1 MKVGIDKAI
10 PLIYIKSIASH
21 YLIGYYYK
29 YSYLPQLRLI
39 IVFLFG
45 FSIFNV
51 FHKKQIGT
59 LAPIFALLNCG
70 LCAPPLPRIAR
81 EELRLCQFDNFF
93 IPRGL

>member
-1 MKVGIDKAI
+1 MKVGIAKAI
-10 PLIYIKSIASH
+10 PLIYIKSTASH
-21 YLIGYYYK
+21 YLVGYYYK
-29 YSYLPQLRLI
+29 YPGLPQLRLI

-51 FHKKQIGT
+51 FHKKQIGIP
-59 LAPIFALLNCG
+59 APIFALLNCG
-70 LCAPPLPRIAR
+70 LCAPPLPRFAR

>member
-1 MKVGIDKAI
+1 MKVGIARAI
-10 PLIYIKSIASH
+10 PLIYIKSIAIQ
-21 YLIGYYYK
+21 Y
-29 YSYLPQLRLI
+29 
-39 IVFLFG
+39 LFG